1 MRPITPADS
10 PDSVHWDGTSRP
22 GHHPQRA
29 LRLHPATR
37 TRLLRTVQRK
47 PCPQCGNLVEWY
59 YRDDGRPIALH
70 TGELP
75 ITGVPDRYRWY
86 VLEGIAHR
94 GADGTPWCRL
104 LHQALCPA
112 VARDTVAG
120 DPLDHLRRQ
129 LGINTRRL
137 LDTRCFTPRPAAAP
151 TPVPDTAAL
160 QTRRDVAQLFHA
172 LYLAPGR
179 VEEMPCVSLTI
190 RRSRCPHTL
199 THQARDTGTWTTVPV
214 PPGRD
219 HGRQRE
225 LTEHL
230 TGTAMAVYDLS
241 HLPYLSQLRWRTQH
255 CPVHADSPAADIA
268 LTTWEPF
275 DAFVHHQHI
284 TSTIPRSGP
293 GAGERLC

>member
-1 MRPITPADS
+1 MRPINPADS
-10 PDSVHWDGTSRP
+10 PDSVRWDGSSRP
-22 GHHPQRA
+22 GHRPQRA

-37 TRLLRTVQRK
+37 TRLLRAAQRK
-47 PCPQCGNLVEWY
+47 PCPRCGNLMEWY
-59 YRDDGRPIALH
+59 YRDDGRPIPLH
-70 TGELP
+70 PGEIP
-75 ITGVPDRYRWY
+75 TTIAPEHHRWH

-112 VARDTVAG
+112 VARDTVTA
-120 DPLDHLRRQ
+120 DSLDQLRRQ
-129 LGINTRRL
+129 LAVNTRRL
-137 LDTRCFTPRPAAAP
+137 LDAHRFTPKPAAAP
-151 TPVPDTAAL
+151 PPVTDTAVPRP
-160 QTRRDVAQLFHA
+160 RRDVVQLFHT
-172 LYLAPGR
+172 LYLAPSR
-179 VEEMPCVSLTI
+179 VEEMPCVSVTI
-190 RRSRCPHTL
+190 RRSRCPRTL

-214 PPGRD
+214 PPGRAR
-219 HGRQRE
+219 GPQRE

-255 CPVHADSPAADIA
+255 CPVHTDSPAADIA

-284 TSTIPRSGP
+284 TTASPGIGP
-293 GAGERLC
+293 SMGEWLC

>member
-1 MRPITPADS
+1 MRPINPA
-10 PDSVHWDGTSRP
+10 DSVHWDGSSQP
-22 GHHPQRA
+22 GHRPLRA
-29 LRLHPATR
+29 LRLHPVTR
-37 TRLLRTVQRK
+37 TRLLRAAQRK
-47 PCPQCGNLVEWY
+47 PCPQCGNLVERY
-59 YRDDGRPIALH
+59 YRNDGYPVPLH
-70 TGELP
+70 PGELP
-75 ITGVPDRYRWY
+75 ITTVPDHHRWHL
-86 VLEGIAHR
+86 LEGIAHR

-112 VARDTVAG
+112 VARVAVAG
-120 DPLDHLRRQ
+120 DPFDRLRRQ
-129 LGINTRRL
+129 LAVNTRRL
-137 LDTRCFTPRPAAAP
+137 LDARRFTLKPAAAP
-151 TPVPDTAAL
+151 PPVTDTAAL
-160 QTRRDVAQLFHA
+160 WPRRDVAQLFHM

-214 PPGRD
+214 PPGRAR
-219 HGRQRE
+219 GPQRE

-255 CPVHADSPAADIA
+255 CLVHADSPAADIA

-284 TSTIPRSGP
+284 TTATPGIGP
-293 GAGERLC
+293 SRGERLC